1 MKPQI
6 RKGRR
11 NSVSLHFVFC
21 RSLYEITVHFFSPQV
36 KILESYFETS
46 LWLALDPDRLCFYRT
61 ACCRQRSLVAHQRP
75 RAPDERIEPLKAPSL
90 GNVGHIGNDWKF
102 LACTRPRT

>member
-6 RKGRR
+6 RKGRQ

-46 LWLALDPDRLCFYRT
+46 LWLALDLDRLCF
-61 ACCRQRSLVAHQRP
+61 
-75 RAPDERIEPLKAPSL
+75 
-90 GNVGHIGNDWKF
+90 
-102 LACTRPRT
+102 